1 MAPIMSVWL
10 SKIYENYTQASGYVV
25 TYTALHT
32 SERLTKTCSWNQL
45 SDNVRTVTIS
55 ELG

>member
-1 MAPIMSVWL
+1 VSDYLRYIYIYIPAPVC
-10 SKIYENYTQASGYVV
+10 GV
-25 TYTALHT
+25 TYTSLRT